1 MGSTGYAEKTIIFRG
16 ASMKNLKKKVHF
28 RIKLKSKHLLV
39 IMTLFCG
46 SCIVATA
53 ASGTSSAPLQEA
65 AGFLMLTAKR

>member
-39 IMTLFCG
+39 LSLIH
-46 SCIVATA
+46 I
-53 ASGTSSAPLQEA
+53 
-65 AGFLMLTAKR
+65 

>member
-39 IMTLFCG
+39 IMSISASAVLLPLFHP
-46 SCIVATA
+46 A
-53 ASGTSSAPLQEA
+53 
-65 AGFLMLTAKR
+65 

>member
-39 IMTLFCG
+39 IMSIFCV
-46 SCIVATA
+46 SCIPVLKMRKLF
-53 ASGTSSAPLQEA
+53 SAVLLPLFHPA
-65 AGFLMLTAKR
+65 

>member
-46 SCIVATA
+46 SCIVCR
-53 ASGTSSAPLQEA
+53 SSASAVLLPLFHPA
-65 AGFLMLTAKR
+65 

>member
-39 IMTLFCG
+39 IMSIFCV
-46 SCIVATA
+46 SCIAATFHPA
-53 ASGTSSAPLQEA
+53 
-65 AGFLMLTAKR
+65 